1 MSQPL
6 AGVVLP
12 FPCSCMR
19 RFSVIN
25 ATCHDAVL
33 LCEVDSLPIGS
44 LDNVVVADTF
54 LLHFFVNLSVSH
66 S

>member
-1 MSQPL
+1 M
-6 AGVVLP
+6 
-12 FPCSCMR
+12 
-19 RFSVIN
+19 IN